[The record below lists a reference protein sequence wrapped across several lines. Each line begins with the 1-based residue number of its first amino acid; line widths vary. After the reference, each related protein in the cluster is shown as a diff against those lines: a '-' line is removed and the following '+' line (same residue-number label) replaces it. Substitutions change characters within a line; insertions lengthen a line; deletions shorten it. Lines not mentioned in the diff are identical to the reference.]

1 MDRTEY
7 GDALG
12 RGQQA
17 GSPSLRFEGRA
28 MEIGIAA
35 IALPAAYWED
45 KIDTRGVRHAREAQA
60 IGPTCG
66 PAFRHLGGR
75 TTRGTVGPEHPDL
88 ERVRVVHAETLT
100 HRSST
105 NHHLIVSGVTE
116 TEIRAQ
122 PYTTL
127 KDVGHQMGAR
137 RIVVPGL
144 VDRHRLPMI

>member
-45 KIDTRGVRHAREAQA
+45 KIDTRLVRHAREAQA
-60 IGPTCG
+60 IGPPCG

-75 TTRGTVGPEHPDL
+75 ATRGTVGSEHPDL
-88 ERVRVVHAETLT
+88 ERVRVVHAEALT
-100 HRSST
+100 HRSS
-105 NHHLIVSGVTE
+105 HHLIVSRSSGNRNQCST
-116 TEIRAQ
+116 IYNIQGCCRARWTRGQ
-122 PYTTL
+122 
-127 KDVGHQMGAR
+127 
-137 RIVVPGL
+137 GL
-144 VDRHRLPMI
+144 